1 MLKTRRQ
8 YKEYLEVIPLHCYT
22 ITLMRFVI
30 RPMTPNRKT
39 HQYQKQLISGKQI
52 KIFHNNLCAYTFM
65 HYHIGSLVS
74 ASLPI
79 SLHNSLVYPLFAY
92 ILYDECSEDKTGKF
106 SSAEYQWR
114 N

>member
-1 MLKTRRQ
+1 
-8 YKEYLEVIPLHCYT
+8 
-22 ITLMRFVI
+22 
-30 RPMTPNRKT
+30 
-39 HQYQKQLISGKQI
+39 
-52 KIFHNNLCAYTFM
+52 M

-92 ILYDECSEDKTGKF
+92 ILYDECSEDKRGKY